1 MSELNSGSFSM
12 KFSFATLSASVLVVL
27 SSSVSAQ
34 QTYTFDDVAIMTCEE
49 AATEIGND
57 PDRLGLLVTPL
68 AEFSLT
74 KRGLA
79 VPTDRPE
86 IGQQFGDLLKAFC
99 TAEPDSLLLN
109 AVDRSIR
116 RLI

>member
-1 MSELNSGSFSM
+1 M
-12 KFSFATLSASVLVVL
+12 KFSFAALSASALIVF
-27 SSSVSAQ
+27 SSAVSAQ
-34 QTYTFDDVAIMTCEE
+34 QTYSFDDVALMTCED

-57 PDRLGLLVTPL
+57 ADRLGPIVAPL

-74 KRGLA
+74 KRGLS
-79 VPTDRPE
+79 VPADRPE
-86 IGQQFGDLLKAFC
+86 IGQQFGELLKAFC

-109 AVDRSIR
+109 AVDRAIR